1 MQSKDMKSL
10 MDAYSQV
17 ILGESLEI
25 DEARQMKDPKKDS
38 MVVKGN
44 KTIVIDKSKEKEYLK
59 KGWELAEKKKL
70 DPVDDA
76 ENDKKFKDRKDKDI
90 DNDGDVDSSDEYL
103 HKKRAATDDAID
115 GGKKPAKKE
124 GNAFTQ
130 ALKAAKDKGDDTFV
144 VAGKK
149 YDVTTKEE
157 IEDEGDEEEKEA
169 PKVAGKKDDKKKVA
183 SNAKTAEISKI
194 GEDIDLTDAITDL
207 HKMWESAAQ
216 KSNATKPEEIDSKE
230 SPKSKEFSKKHKVD
244 KTDEEETHETAS
256 KAGRATKANSGK
268 GSIDSK
274 KGDNKI
280 VKSTEV
286 KEEVELDENRN
297 LLKDYEE
304 LKKKGKSDSQAQ
316 DVLLSMPKYKR
327 YDSAKLGKLIGDAL
341 RKGTISKKAP
351 FKLAE
356 GVLMREYEPGEYRKG
371 DEKQY
376 VALIKKNGGKNIDV
390 EVPKGRDS
398 MLNIQFKG
406 GNLKKMQ
413 QDLSKSDDGLTSIDE
428 GLVTGVRGKD
438 GNTYAIELGK
448 SGRKVTVRTKNQHGD
463 IDTVDLKKAA
473 KMFEGLEGLES
484 LDESAEDIIAQ
495 AQNIINGKSIAEIAD
510 LTSDKPVSKY
520 DGRTKEAR
528 AFLQR
533 MAERRGKYKGDK

>member
-17 ILGESLEI
+17 ILGESVEI

-38 MVVKGN
+38 MVQKGG
-44 KTIVIDKSKEKEYLK
+44 KTIVIDKSKEKEFLK

-194 GEDIDLTDAITDL
+194 GEDLDLVDAIADL

-230 SPKSKEFSKKHKVD
+230 SPKSKEFSKKHTVD
-244 KTDEEETHETAS
+244 KTDEEETHETVS

-286 KEEVELDENRN
+286 KEEVELDEALKTTHVIVDTAQGNKIISSAAGANAEKNLRN
-297 LLKDYEE
+297 NIASAEKPPLSIKDKKTLKVVKLKKPVSQKKADDMMGQPLKEE
-304 LKKKGKSDSQAQ
+304 L
-316 DVLLSMPKYKR
+316 
-327 YDSAKLGKLIGDAL
+327 
-341 RKGTISKKAP
+341 
-351 FKLAE
+351 E
-356 GVLMREYEPGEYRKG
+356 
-371 DEKQY
+371 
-376 VALIKKNGGKNIDV
+376 
-390 EVPKGRDS
+390 
-398 MLNIQFKG
+398 
-406 GNLKKMQ
+406 
-413 QDLSKSDDGLTSIDE
+413 E

-438 GNTYAIELGK
+438 GKTYALELGM

-463 IDTVDLKKAA
+463 IDTVGLKKAA

-510 LTSDKPVSKY
+510 LTSDKPKNAF
-520 DGRTKEAR
+520 DGRTKEAK
-528 AFLQR
+528 AFLER
-533 MAERRGKYKGDK
+533 MAKRRG

>member
-1 MQSKDMKSL
+1 MHSL
-10 MDAYSQV
+10 
-17 ILGESLEI
+17 
-25 DEARQMKDPKKDS
+25 R
-38 MVVKGN
+38 
-44 KTIVIDKSKEKEYLK
+44 
-59 KGWELAEKKKL
+59 
-70 DPVDDA
+70 
-76 ENDKKFKDRKDKDI
+76 
-90 DNDGDVDSSDEYL
+90 
-103 HKKRAATDDAID
+103 H
-115 GGKKPAKKE
+115 
-124 GNAFTQ
+124 
-130 ALKAAKDKGDDTFV
+130 LKAAKDKGDDTFV

-194 GEDIDLTDAITDL
+194 GEDLDLTDAITDL

-230 SPKSKEFSKKHKVD
+230 SPKSKEFSKKHTVD

-286 KEEVELDENRN
+286 KEEVELDEALKTTHVIVDTAQGNKIISSAAGGNAEKNLRN
-297 LLKDYEE
+297 NIASAERPPLSIKDKKTLKVVKLKKPVSQKKADDMMGQPLKEE
-304 LKKKGKSDSQAQ
+304 L
-316 DVLLSMPKYKR
+316 
-327 YDSAKLGKLIGDAL
+327 
-341 RKGTISKKAP
+341 
-351 FKLAE
+351 E
-356 GVLMREYEPGEYRKG
+356 
-371 DEKQY
+371 
-376 VALIKKNGGKNIDV
+376 
-390 EVPKGRDS
+390 
-398 MLNIQFKG
+398 
-406 GNLKKMQ
+406 
-413 QDLSKSDDGLTSIDE
+413 E

-438 GNTYAIELGK
+438 GKTYALELGK
-448 SGRKVTVRTKNQHGD
+448 SGRKVTVRTKNQFGD

-510 LTSDKPVSKY
+510 LTSDKPKNAF
-520 DGRTKEAR
+520 DGRTKEAK
-528 AFLQR
+528 AFLER
-533 MAERRGKYKGDK
+533 MAKRRG

>member
-1 MQSKDMKSL
+1 

-17 ILGESLEI
+17 ILGESVEI

-38 MVVKGN
+38 MVVKGG

-194 GEDIDLTDAITDL
+194 GEDLDLTDAITDL
-207 HKMWESAAQ
+207 HKMWESAAKQQ

-230 SPKSKEFSKKHKVD
+230 SPKSKEFSKKHTVD

-297 LLKDYEE
+297 LFKDYEE

-316 DVLLSMPKYKR
+316 DILLSMPKYKR
-327 YDSAKLGKLIGDAL
+327 YDSAKLGKVIGDAL

-371 DEKQY
+371 DEKRY
-376 VALIKKNGGKNIDV
+376 VDLIKKNGGKNIDV

-413 QDLSKSDDGLTSIDE
+413 QDLSKNDDGLTSIDE
-428 GLVTGVRGKD
+428 SVVNEAVVKNVRGKD
-438 GNTYAIELGK
+438 GKTYAIELGL
-448 SGRKVTVRTKNQHGD
+448 SGRKVTVRTKNQFGD
-463 IDTVDLKKAA
+463 IKTLSIKQAA
-473 KMFEGLEGLES
+473 KLFEGLEGLES

-510 LTSDKPVSKY
+510 LTSDKPKSAF
-520 DGRTKEAR
+520 DGRTREAK
-528 AFLQR
+528 AFLER
-533 MAERRGKYKGDK
+533 MAKRRG

>member
-17 ILGESLEI
+17 ILGESVEI

-38 MVVKGN
+38 MVQKGG

-76 ENDKKFKDRKDKDI
+76 ENDKKFKDREDKDI

-103 HKKRAATDDAID
+103 HKKRKATDDAID
-115 GGKKPAKKE
+115 GGKKPAK
-124 GNAFTQ
+124 N
-130 ALKAAKDKGDDTFV
+130 
-144 VAGKK
+144 
-149 YDVTTKEE
+149 EE
-157 IEDEGDEEEKEA
+157 DEDEGDDEEEKEA

-194 GEDIDLTDAITDL
+194 GEDLDLTDAITDL

-230 SPKSKEFSKKHKVD
+230 SPKSKEFSKKHTVD

-286 KEEVELDENRN
+286 KEEVELDEALKTTHVIVDTAQGNKIISSAAGGNAEKN
-297 LLKDYEE
+297 LKSSIASAERPPLSIKDKKTLKIVQLKKPVSQKKADDMMGQPLKEE
-304 LKKKGKSDSQAQ
+304 L
-316 DVLLSMPKYKR
+316 
-327 YDSAKLGKLIGDAL
+327 
-341 RKGTISKKAP
+341 
-351 FKLAE
+351 E
-356 GVLMREYEPGEYRKG
+356 
-371 DEKQY
+371 
-376 VALIKKNGGKNIDV
+376 
-390 EVPKGRDS
+390 
-398 MLNIQFKG
+398 
-406 GNLKKMQ
+406 
-413 QDLSKSDDGLTSIDE
+413 E

-438 GNTYAIELGK
+438 GKTYALELGK

-510 LTSDKPVSKY
+510 LTSDKPKNAF
-520 DGRTKEAR
+520 DGRTKEAK
-528 AFLQR
+528 AFLER
-533 MAERRGKYKGDK
+533 MAKRRG